1 MAEVKTFNKE
11 ELEELEKEMGI
22 NIYDDDDFKGVTAF
36 FKHDWIKKFLFVF
49 GVLATGIPVF
59 EIFAFALPPHWQRPL
74 HVLLMYTIIFIVYP
88 SRIFKNNK
96 VETVLNLL
104 LIALVVAIAVWAN
117 KRWVA
122 LYIFPEVQPYEVFL
136 AMSFIVLTS

>member
-49 GVLATGIPVF
+49 GVFATGIPVF
-59 EIFAFALPPHWQRPL
+59 EIFAFALPPHLQRPL
-74 HVLLMYTIIFIVYP
+74 HILLMYTIIFIV
-88 SRIFKNNK
+88 FDD
-96 VETVLNLL
+96 L
-104 LIALVVAIAVWAN
+104 LISEGR
-117 KRWVA
+117 K
-122 LYIFPEVQPYEVFL
+122 
-136 AMSFIVLTS
+136 SK